1 MAITINV
8 EDEGEGHGS
17 LLRPDHQVMGQQAV
31 QAFPK
36 LIFSEAKL
44 LPQPGKSFNEIYC

>member
-1 MAITINV
+1 MW
-8 EDEGEGHGS
+8 EDEGKTWKPTET
-17 LLRPDHQVMGQQAV
+17 DHQAMGQQAV

-44 LPQPGKSFNEIYC
+44 LPHPGKSFSEVYC